1 MNFTL
6 IALLTAVGLFLG
18 ILAFLEIGRR
28 IGVMRL
34 THNPDGLAKGG
45 SAAEGAVFALLGL
58 LIAFAF
64 SGAASRFEDRRHLI
78 TEEANDIGTAYLRLD
93 LLPSD
98 AQPEL
103 RELFRRY
110 TDLRSNAHIDN
121 EDNLATIREKLV
133 KNTAAL
139 QGEIW
144 IKAVAACHR
153 PDAPASASML
163 LLNALNAMIDITT
176 TRMTA
181 TQNHPPMII
190 FVLLIGLSYMGA
202 MLVGY
207 SASENKERDWL
218 HTVIFAGVMAFTVY
232 VIIDIEFPRLGLI
245 RIDSSDQVLVDLRKS
260 MD

>member
-6 IALLTAVGLFLG
+6 DALLIAAGLFLSMS
-18 ILAFLEIGRR
+18 AFLEIGRR
-28 IGVMRL
+28 IGVARL
-34 THNPDGLAKGG
+34 ASHPEGLAKGG
-45 SAAEGAVFALLGL
+45 GAAEGAVFALLGL
-58 LIAFAF
+58 LIAFTF

-110 TDLRSNAHIDN
+110 TELRSLVYINVEDKNA
-121 EDNLATIREKLV
+121 V
-133 KNTAAL
+133 KERLSQTALL
-139 QGEIW
+139 QEQIW
-144 IKAVAACHR
+144 TKAVAACRR
-153 PDAPASASML
+153 PDAPASAPML
-163 LLNALNAMIDITT
+163 LLNALNAMIDITS
-176 TRMTA
+176 TRITA
-181 TQNHPPMII
+181 TQNHPPLII
-190 FVLLIGLSYMGA
+190 FLLLSGLSCMSA

-207 SASENKERDWL
+207 AASENKDRNWL
-218 HTVIFAGVMAFTVY
+218 HPLIFASVMTFTVY

-245 RIDSSDQVLVDLRKS
+245 RIDKADQVLVDLRKS